1 MGISKRPKSRSAESL
16 SLSRLVFD
24 QQRITPAVEAYQY
37 TGSGTPEDPYVV
49 TWIPNDAGN
58 PLTWSKG
65 FKWIVT
71 FIVAFECLAMA
82 FTSSVYSGTIR
93 ELRADLTDS
102 TNLLTAGLSLYVLGF
117 ALGPLLWAPLS
128 ELYGRQVI
136 FLISFVGF
144 TAFNAGCVAAQNIG
158 QLLVLRFLAGSFG
171 SSPLTN
177 AGGVIADVFSIS
189 ERGIA
194 MAIFSLAPSMGPCL
208 SPIIGGFTGEN
219 AGWRWVMGVA
229 TIFSG
234 VLLVAGGLFVPETY
248 AVVLL
253 RKRAAGLSAKTGKV
267 YKTKM
272 EIDNGKVSPATIIK
286 TSLIRPWV
294 LLFAEPIVLVL
305 SIYIAIVYGTLYLLF
320 GAFPIVFQQ
329 TRGWSEGVGA
339 LPFLGVAVGMLLA
352 TLFIIVS
359 APLYAR
365 VAKKHGGIAPPEE
378 RLVIAMVGAAA
389 VPIGMFW
396 FAFTNSPDIHWISPV
411 IAGGFFGF
419 GLVLIFLA
427 ITNYLIDAY
436 TIFAASVLA
445 ANSLLRS
452 AFGAA
457 FPMFTSYMYRDLG
470 IHWASAVPAFLAL
483 ACLPA
488 PFILY
493 KYGAAIRSRCT
504 YSAQAE
510 RAMAELRQ
518 KAVSAPNA
526 EKAQSVSTDDD
537 VDVEKQAAERT
548 QSHTPSAGH
557 TTISSDAPTETAER
571 RFEPIRQSNSKVDEQ
586 QRRRSNSLSLVR
598 TRSLAEAAEYD
609 ANPYDID
616 RVNTNASVSGLE
628 RGKSRGG
635 QA

>member
-1 MGISKRPKSRSAESL
+1 MSAEKQEISSAKRSMSL
-16 SLSRLVFD
+16 FRLVFD
-24 QQRITPAVEAYQY
+24 QQRITREVETHQY
-37 TGSGTPEDPYVV
+37 DGSGTKEDPYVV
-49 TWIPNDAGN
+49 TWTPNDAGN
-58 PLTWSKG
+58 PMTWSKG

-71 FIVAFECLAMA
+71 TIAAFECLAMA

-93 ELRADLTDS
+93 ELRADLTTS
-102 TNLLTAGLSLYVLGF
+102 TDLLTAGLSLYVLGF
-117 ALGPLLWAPLS
+117 AVGPLLWAPLS
-128 ELYGRQVI
+128 ELYGRQII
-136 FLISFVGF
+136 FLISFTGF
-144 TAFNAGCVAAQNIG
+144 TAFNAGCIAAQNIG
-158 QLLVLRFLAGSFG
+158 QLLVLRFFAGAFG

-177 AGGVIADVFSIS
+177 AGGVIADIFNVS
-189 ERGIA
+189 ERGLA

-219 AGWRWVMGVA
+219 VGWRWVMAVA

-234 VLLVAGGLFVPETY
+234 VLLVLGALLVPETY

-253 RKRAAGLSAKTGKV
+253 RKRAAGLSARTGKV
-267 YKTKM
+267 YKTKI
-272 EIDNGKVSPATIIK
+272 EIDNGTIAVATIIK

-294 LLFAEPIVLVL
+294 LLFLEPIVFVL

-329 TRGWSEGVGA
+329 TRGWSEGIGA
-339 LPFLGVAVGMLLA
+339 LPFLGVAVGMIVA
-352 TLFIIVS
+352 TIFIGVT
-359 APLYAR
+359 APLYERA
-365 VAKKHGGIAPPEE
+365 AKRHGGIAPPEE
-378 RLVIAMVGAAA
+378 RLVVAMVGAIA
-389 VPIGMFW
+389 VPVGMFW
-396 FAFTNSPDIHWISPV
+396 FAWTNSPDIHWISPV

-470 IHWASAVPAFLAL
+470 IHWASSVPAFLAL

-493 KYGAAIRSRCT
+493 KYGAAIRKRCT

-518 KAVSAPNA
+518 KAAVGAD
-526 EKAQSVSTDDD
+526 KDITDDGSD
-537 VDVEKQAAERT
+537 VHDVEKRDFAQRQ
-548 QSHTPSAGH
+548 QSQTSASAG
-557 TTISSDAPTETAER
+557 SDAPTETNAP
-571 RFEPIRQSNSKVDEQ
+571 RFEPIRPATMD
-586 QRRRSNSLSLVR
+586 RRRSGSLSLVR

-609 ANPYDID
+609 ANPFDID
-616 RVNTNASVSGLE
+616 RVNTNTSI
-628 RGKSRGG
+628 RGIVKS
-635 QA
+635 

>member
-1 MGISKRPKSRSAESL
+1 MAVEKQSSSRSEESL

-24 QQRITPAVEAYQY
+24 QQRITPAVEAHQY
-37 TGSGTPEDPYVV
+37 DGSGTTEDPYVV
-49 TWIPNDAGN
+49 TWIGNDAGN
-58 PLTWSKG
+58 PLTWSKS

-71 FIVAFECLAMA
+71 FVVAFECLAMA

-93 ELRADLTDS
+93 ELRADLSNSTD
-102 TNLLTAGLSLYVLGF
+102 LLTAGLSLYVLGF

-128 ELYGRQVI
+128 ELYGRQII

-144 TAFNAGCVAAQNIG
+144 TAFNAGCIAAQNIG
-158 QLLVLRFLAGSFG
+158 QLLVLRFFAGAFG

-194 MAIFSLAPSMGPCL
+194 MSIFSLAPSMGPCL

-219 AGWRWVMGVA
+219 AGWRWVFGVA

-234 VLLVAGGLFVPETY
+234 VLLILGALLVPETY

-253 RKRAAGLSAKTGKV
+253 RKRAAGLSARTGKV
-267 YKTKM
+267 YKTKI
-272 EIDNGKVSPATIIK
+272 EIDNGTTSPATIIK

-294 LLFAEPIVLVL
+294 LLFVEPIVFVL

-320 GAFPIVFQQ
+320 GAFPIVFQRE
-329 TRGWSEGVGA
+329 RGWSEGIGA
-339 LPFLGVAVGMLLA
+339 LPFLGVAVGMILA
-352 TLFIIVS
+352 TIFIILA

-365 VAKKHGGIAPPEE
+365 TAKKYGGIAPPEE
-378 RLVIAMVGAAA
+378 RLVVAMVGAIA
-389 VPIGMFW
+389 VPLGMGI
-396 FAFTNSPDIHWISPV
+396 FAGTTSPSIHWIAPV
-411 IAGGFFGF
+411 IGGAFFGF

-457 FPMFTSYMYRDLG
+457 FPMFTSYMYADLG
-470 IHWASAVPAFLAL
+470 TSWASAIPAFLAL

-493 KYGAAIRSRCT
+493 RYGAAIRARCT

-518 KAVSAPNA
+518 KAAGGANA
-526 EKAQSVSTDDD
+526 DKQKVISDDKH
-537 VDVEKQAAERT
+537 VDIEKQDFARRPS
-548 QSHTPSAGH
+548 QTPS
-557 TTISSDAPTETAER
+557 TSVNSDAPTETAER
-571 RFEPIRQSNSKVDEQ
+571 RFEAIRPSTAKCVEQ
-586 QRRRSNSLSLVR
+586 HQRDRSNSLSLVR

-616 RVNTNASVSGLE
+616 RVNTNASVRGIE
-628 RGKSRGG
+628 RAKSRSG